1 MIKEERKHLD
11 EIIGTITKR
20 AKERWQ
26 LYKELNR
33 QETSEPELDDTNTA
47 LKELPGDETPEGMP
61 LLQVR
66 PLLQFYCL
74 HQTKIIYLHGRNQ

>member
-20 AKERWQ
+20 AKERYQ

-33 QETSEPELDDTNTA
+33 QDTSEPQLDDTNTA
-47 LKELPGDETPEGMP
+47 LKALPGDETPENMP

-66 PLLQFYCL
+66 PLLQFYSVCF
-74 HQTKIIYLHGRNQ
+74 K

>member
-20 AKERWQ
+20 AKERYQ

-33 QETSEPELDDTNTA
+33 QETSEPQLDDTNKA

-66 PLLQFYCL
+66 PLLLYYSVCF
-74 HQTKIIYLHGRNQ
+74 K